1 MNKVYNVKVVEKR
14 EITVGVEASSLVE
27 SEKKAQTMYE
37 SDDVFNDEYRVE
49 DSVEFFG
56 KEVDPL
62 SEEFWNNFSSHYLYN
77 YVIEMFKA
85 MDIKNSEYKNCVFE
99 IMTNL
104 DESIGLYDES
114 YFDSYIYDEGISKK
128 PFKDYKKGVYDKE
141 AGFYRTKEDGM
152 ADFIV
157 EIQF

>member
-1 MNKVYNVKVVEKR
+1 MSKVYNVRVVEQR
-14 EITVGVEASSLVE
+14 EITVGVEVDSLVE
-27 SEKKAQTMYE
+27 AERKAQDMYE
-37 SDDVFNDEYRVE
+37 NDDVFNDEFCVE

-56 KEVDPL
+56 KEIDPL
-62 SEEFWNNFSSHYLYN
+62 SEEFLNNFISHYLYN
-77 YVIEMFKA
+77 YVMEMFEA
-85 MDIKNSEYKNCVFE
+85 MDIKNSEYRNSIFE

-114 YFDSYIYDEGISKK
+114 YFNSYIYDEGISKK

-141 AGFYRTKEDGM
+141 SGFYRTKEDGM